1 MPENKQVVVHSSK
14 QYTITSLSKAD
25 LVKYFTIKYARSSRL
40 KSIKEVI
47 DKMTDRDM
55 RKLAS
60 LMEDDYIEH
69 MFWSS
74 IEYFFNEMFHR

>member
-1 MPENKQVVVHSSK
+1 MPGNKQIVVHSSK
-14 QYTITSLSKAD
+14 QYPITSLSKDD
-25 LVKYFTIKYARSSRL
+25 LIKWFTIKYAKSS
-40 KSIKEVI
+40 KAKKIMEAI

-74 IEYFFNEMFHR
+74 MEYFFNEMFYR

>member
-1 MPENKQVVVHSSK
+1 MPKNKQVVVHSSK
-14 QYTITSLSKAD
+14 QYTITSLSKDD
-25 LVKYFTIKYARSSRL
+25 LVKYFTTKYAKSS
-40 KSIKEVI
+40 KIGQIMEVI

-55 RKLAS
+55 RKIAS

-74 IEYFFNEMFHR
+74 MEYFFNEMFYR

>member
-14 QYTITSLSKAD
+14 QYTITSLSKDD
-25 LVKYFTIKYARSSRL
+25 LVKYFTTKYAKSSKL

-55 RKLAS
+55 RKIAS

-69 MFWSS
+69 MYWSS
-74 IEYFFNEMFHR
+74 MEYFFNEMFYR

>member
-14 QYTITSLSKAD
+14 QYTITSLSKDD
-25 LVKYFTIKYARSSRL
+25 LVKYFTTKYAKSSKL

-55 RKLAS
+55 RKIAS

-74 IEYFFNEMFHR
+74 MEYFFNEMFYR